1 MAVYTE
7 SISLYLTLSRVVSD
21 TDMSAPSA
29 PAVDP
34 IAWEEESAE
43 SRMHRRARHL
53 HIANDPDPKHKSIAQ
68 QALALAGP
76 LADIEDAIIHMD
88 GFSLGDE
95 ADSDLFE
102 GHIKVL
108 RKMRATR
115 GIFTLKKEER
125 KPTLVSCLYPFRKNG
140 RTNGGT

>member
-1 MAVYTE
+1 MLRSNSFEVSDFCRFLDEYSHMAE
-7 SISLYLTLSRVVSD
+7 LYEKFFLSRVVSD
-21 TDMSAPSA
+21 VDMASQTAP
-29 PAVDP
+29 PVDP

-43 SRMHRRARHL
+43 VRTQRRARHL
-53 HIANDPDPKHKSIAQ
+53 HIAHDPDPKHKSIAQ

-108 RKMRATR
+108 RKMRAAR
-115 GIFTLKKEER
+115 GNLIFI
-125 KPTLVSCLYPFRKNG
+125 
-140 RTNGGT
+140 

>member
-1 MAVYTE
+1 M
-7 SISLYLTLSRVVSD
+7 SD
-21 TDMSAPSA
+21 ADMSAPSA
-29 PAVDP
+29 PPVDP

-43 SRMHRRARHL
+43 VRTNRRARHL

-108 RKMRATR
+108 RKMRARR
-115 GIFTLKKEER
+115 GKKR
-125 KPTLVSCLYPFRKNG
+125 GKNKVKKQKKHFLSLFH
-140 RTNGGT
+140 RENGCPHGSA

>member
-1 MAVYTE
+1 
-7 SISLYLTLSRVVSD
+7 
-21 TDMSAPSA
+21 MSAPTA

-34 IAWEEESAE
+34 IAWEEESVE
-43 SRMHRRARHL
+43 VRTHRRARHL
-53 HIANDPDPKHKSIAQ
+53 LLANDTDPKHKSIAQ

-76 LADIEDAIIHMD
+76 LADIEDAIVHMD

-108 RKMRATR
+108 RKLRAAR
-115 GIFTLKKEER
+115 GMPRQVKLLQK
-125 KPTLVSCLYPFRKNG
+125 KPTLLPFPRKNG
-140 RTNGGT
+140 FTDGSIGHRLRARVGYSGEIS

>member
-1 MAVYTE
+1 
-7 SISLYLTLSRVVSD
+7 
-21 TDMSAPSA
+21 MSAPTA

-43 SRMHRRARHL
+43 VRTHRRARHL
-53 HIANDPDPKHKSIAQ
+53 HIANDTDPKHKSIAQ
-68 QALALAGP
+68 QALALASP

-108 RKMRATR
+108 RKMRAAR
-115 GIFTLKKEER
+115 GNLK
-125 KPTLVSCLYPFRKNG
+125 LYRNSFRSNHCRVQIMSIVLLCVK
-140 RTNGGT
+140 

>member
-1 MAVYTE
+1 M
-7 SISLYLTLSRVVSD
+7 SD
-21 TDMSAPSA
+21 TDMSAPTA

-34 IAWEEESAE
+34 IAWEEESVE
-43 SRMHRRARHL
+43 VRTHRRARHL
-53 HIANDPDPKHKSIAQ
+53 LIANDTDPKHKSIAQ

-76 LADIEDAIIHMD
+76 LADIEDAIVHMD

-108 RKMRATR
+108 RKLRAAR
-115 GIFTLKKEER
+115 GT
-125 KPTLVSCLYPFRKNG
+125 PG
-140 RTNGGT
+140 

>member
-1 MAVYTE
+1 
-7 SISLYLTLSRVVSD
+7 
-21 TDMSAPSA
+21 MSAPTA

-43 SRMHRRARHL
+43 IRTHRRARHL
-53 HIANDPDPKHKSIAQ
+53 HIANDTDPKHKSIAQ
-68 QALALAGP
+68 QALALASP

-108 RKMRATR
+108 RKMRAAR
-115 GIFTLKKEER
+115 GKSAF
-125 KPTLVSCLYPFRKNG
+125 Y
-140 RTNGGT
+140 

>member
-1 MAVYTE
+1 MF
-7 SISLYLTLSRVVSD
+7 SRVVSD
-21 TDMSAPSA
+21 TDMSAPTA

-34 IAWEEESAE
+34 IAWEEESTE
-43 SRMHRRARHL
+43 VRTHRRARHL
-53 HIANDPDPKHKSIAQ
+53 QIANDPDPKHKSISQ

-88 GFSLGDE
+88 GFSLGE

-108 RKMRATR
+108 RKMRSAR
-115 GIFTLKKEER
+115 G
-125 KPTLVSCLYPFRKNG
+125 
-140 RTNGGT
+140 TNYKQMRIIRIYLSYLIYSDFLFL

>member
-1 MAVYTE
+1 MA
-7 SISLYLTLSRVVSD
+7 SQ
-21 TDMSAPSA
+21 SAP
-29 PAVDP
+29 PVDP

-43 SRMHRRARHL
+43 VRTQRRARHL
-53 HIANDPDPKHKSIAQ
+53 HIAHDPDPKHKSIAQ

-108 RKMRATR
+108 RKMRSAR
-115 GIFTLKKEER
+115 GNLIFHLSKKKER
-125 KPTLVSCLYPFRKNG
+125 PFSCSCSIDSRENG
-140 RTNGGT
+140 RTHGSA

>member
-1 MAVYTE
+1 MAEFKSRTF
-7 SISLYLTLSRVVSD
+7 LFDPSRVVSD

-34 IAWEEESAE
+34 IAWEEESME
-43 SRMHRRARHL
+43 SRTHRRARHL

-68 QALALAGP
+68 QALALASP

-108 RKMRATR
+108 RKMRAAR
-115 GIFTLKKEER
+115 GTII
-125 KPTLVSCLYPFRKNG
+125 NI
-140 RTNGGT
+140 

>member
-1 MAVYTE
+1 MRTN
-7 SISLYLTLSRVVSD
+7 
-21 TDMSAPSA
+21 
-29 PAVDP
+29 
-34 IAWEEESAE
+34 
-43 SRMHRRARHL
+43 RRARHL

-108 RKMRATR
+108 RKMRAAR
-115 GIFTLKKEER
+115 GNGYLKVEVQLKKNKK
-125 KPTLVSCLYPFRKNG
+125 KPFFLFPRENG
-140 RTNGGT
+140 RSHGSA

>member
-1 MAVYTE
+1 MN
-7 SISLYLTLSRVVSD
+7 LPFSRVVSD

-43 SRMHRRARHL
+43 VRTHRRARHL
-53 HIANDPDPKHKSIAQ
+53 MIANDTDPKHKSIAQ
-68 QALALAGP
+68 QALALASP

-108 RKMRATR
+108 RKMRAAR
-115 GIFTLKKEER
+115 GNTSQFITQL
-125 KPTLVSCLYPFRKNG
+125 
-140 RTNGGT
+140 